1 MLLLLLLFFVGVCEL
16 FSLDGIAGQEKWK
29 KNARFLP
36 CISDERSEERQ
47 DGCRGGGGGGEGGRM
62 DHRMKECRSQISV
75 TVLIRQIFMKSSSH
89 E

>member
-1 MLLLLLLFFVGVCEL
+1 MNCCCFAGVREL
-16 FSLDGIAGQEKWK
+16 FSIDGIAGKEKWK

-47 DGCRGGGGGGEGGRM
+47 DGCRGGRGRM
-62 DHRMKECRSQISV
+62 NHGMKEWRSQISV

>member
-1 MLLLLLLFFVGVCEL
+1 MCGGGGGGEL
-16 FSLDGIAGQEKWK
+16 YSLDGIVGQEKWK
-29 KNARFLP
+29 KNARFLS
-36 CISDERSEERQ
+36 CVSDERSEERQ
-47 DGCRGGGGGGEGGRM
+47 DGSVSWERRRM